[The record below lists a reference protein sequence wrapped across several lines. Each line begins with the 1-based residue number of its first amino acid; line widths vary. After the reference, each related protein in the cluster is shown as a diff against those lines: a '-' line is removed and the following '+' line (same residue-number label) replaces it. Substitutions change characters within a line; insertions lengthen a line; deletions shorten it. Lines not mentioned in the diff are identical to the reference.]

1 MIIKKLKA
9 VGWIKLLIW
18 VGVINL
24 LLFSALAAY
33 SFLHVE
39 KPDLGRDA
47 FYASDTKPIPDN
59 QNIAIAL
66 DGLNAPAGVDI
77 IGHGRF
83 ITDTYNKIDNKE
95 QAKKII
101 EAKGLLAFVG
111 DTEALDCWL
120 DDAHIGE
127 YKTCADAAQVKALIA
142 SNDELLQRYTH
153 LNTLKHWQGNLEFS
167 GQLVLN
173 LNRLLAAQ
181 VKLDIDEGRLEQ
193 AYQKWRDNFLFINR
207 ASRQESNM
215 ISRAIFLVTESLNLN
230 VLEYYLFKSP
240 ETAIL
245 HGEEL
250 SILLKPSSL
259 ARYNLKGVMRAEY
272 KLFDEN
278 LFSKTEAVKGFQP
291 EYFRN
296 RLYRFQL
303 DYLNR
308 AQWPPATFDKSRA
321 EMNAQYDLNM
331 NIFSFDWL
339 NQRHSVISKSMTGGF
354 ANSFELVKSMH
365 FKNAHINLLNL
376 SFKIRQQKIA
386 DADIQTFLNQ
396 AGADYYNPF
405 TNQPMRYDAD
415 KRTLVCEEP
424 SSQNKVKVRL

>member
-1 MIIKKLKA
+1 MIIKKLKSLN
-9 VGWIKLLIW
+9 WIKLLIW
-18 VGVINL
+18 IGAINL

-66 DGLNAPAGVDI
+66 AGLNAPAGSDI

-83 ITDTYNKIDNKE
+83 ATDTYNKIDNKE

-120 DDAHIGE
+120 DDAHIGT
-127 YKTCADAAQVKALIA
+127 YKTCADATQVKTLIA

-153 LNTLKHWQGNLEFS
+153 LNELKHWQGNLEFS

-173 LNRLLAAQ
+173 LNRLLAAEI
-181 VKLDIDEGRLEQ
+181 KLEVDEGRPEQ
-193 AYQKWRDNFLFINR
+193 AYQKWRNNFLLINR
-207 ASRQESNM
+207 AIRQESTM
-215 ISRAIFLVTESLNLN
+215 IHRAIFLVTEGFNLSS
-230 VLEYYLFKSP
+230 LEYCLFKSP
-240 ETAIL
+240 EMAIL

-250 SILLKPSSL
+250 SMLLKPSGL
-259 ARYNLKGVMRAEY
+259 ARYNLVGIMRAEY
-272 KLFDEN
+272 ALFNES
-278 LFSKTEAVKGFQP
+278 LFSQTETMKGFQP

-296 RLYRFQL
+296 CIYRFQL

-308 AQWPPATFDKSRA
+308 VQLPPATFDKSRA
-321 EMNAQYDLNM
+321 EMNTQYGLNM
-331 NIFSFDWL
+331 NIFNFDWL
-339 NQRHSVISKSMTGGF
+339 NPRHSVISKLMTGGF

-365 FKNAHINLLNL
+365 FKNVQIKLLNL
-376 SFKIRQQKIA
+376 SLKIRQQKIA
-386 DADIQTFLNQ
+386 DADFQAFLNQ
-396 AGADYYNPF
+396 AGVDYYNPF
-405 TNQPMRYDAD
+405 TNQPMHYDAD
-415 KRTLVCEEP
+415 KRTLVCEDP
-424 SSQNKVKVRL
+424 SSQHKVEVRL